1 MFLKN
6 GVCSNINLFN
16 IDFSQI
22 VEFVEESEIEI
33 DLDIESDVR
42 SEAQA
47 QEVSPVEKSRFP
59 NSYQAVFL
67 LNYLYRFLQT
77 NLYNIETR
85 EVIEIAI

>member
-47 QEVSPVEKSRFP
+47 
-59 NSYQAVFL
+59 
-67 LNYLYRFLQT
+67 
-77 NLYNIETR
+77 
-85 EVIEIAI
+85 